1 MAEPIEKRLV
11 TENGVAAR
19 VVRVVEDPIEGLG
32 YQLVRVKVSSANGCT
47 VQIMAERPDG
57 TMTVEDCEAVSR
69 AISPILDLDDPV
81 GIAYHLEVSSPG
93 IDRPLVRV
101 SDFARWAGYEAKVE
115 LAVPMEGRKRFRG
128 IIGVPSPDGATVP
141 VDLPDVKAGLPSRID
156 VPLRDLA
163 EAHLVLTDELV
174 RESLRRGSA
183 PPQDEDEAED
193 DAERDADE
201 AGSGASESVG
211 LAPPPRP
218 KPGKPGTKLKAKDKP
233 GKDKPGK
240 DKPGKDKPAKDRP
253 ARDKAPRDPDRPVVT
268 KAARLKAAGKLH

>member
-1 MAEPIEKRLV
+1 MAEPSEKRLV

-19 VVRVVEDPIEGLG
+19 VARVVEAPIEGLG

-101 SDFARWAGYEAKVE
+101 SDFTRWAGHEAKVE
-115 LAVPMEGRKRFRG
+115 LAVPMDGRKRFRG
-128 IIGVPSPDGATVP
+128 IIGVPSADGATVP
-141 VDLPDVKAGLPSRID
+141 VDLPDVKEGLPSRID

-163 EAHLVLTDELV
+163 EAYLVLTDDLV

-183 PPQDEDEAED
+183 PPQDEDED
-193 DAERDADE
+193 DADLDADQIE
-201 AGSGASESVG
+201 AD
-211 LAPPPRP
+211 APHAVRLVSPPARP
-218 KPGKPGTKLKAKDKP
+218 KLKTGKTLPGKALPGKTRPGKAKQAKP
-233 GKDKPGK
+233 V
-240 DKPGKDKPAKDRP
+240 KDKPAKDRP
-253 ARDKAPRDPDRPVVT
+253 AKDSDKPVVT
-268 KAARLKAAGKLH
+268 KSVRLKNTGKLH